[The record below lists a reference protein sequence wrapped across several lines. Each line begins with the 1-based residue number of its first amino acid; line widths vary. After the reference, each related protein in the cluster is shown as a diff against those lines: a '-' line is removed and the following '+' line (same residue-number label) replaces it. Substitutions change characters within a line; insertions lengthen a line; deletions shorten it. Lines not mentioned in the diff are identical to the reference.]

1 MKYLLD
7 VTLLA
12 SSGACHFAH
21 GPPPLGAFP
30 VSSHLRRMEEKAVLC
45 PSLLLPV
52 TFVLMTEPPPVPVT
66 EQGLYLRHLIS
77 LLQLPCEVGSM
88 VMSLSQGRKPT

>member
-12 SSGACHFAH
+12 SCRAYHFAR
-21 GPPPLGAFP
+21 GPPQGLSREQPFKENGGESSS
-30 VSSHLRRMEEKAVLC
+30 VSL
-45 PSLLLPV
+45 PPPV
-52 TFVLMTEPPPVPVT
+52 TFVLMMEPPPVPVT
-66 EQGLYLRHLIS
+66 EQGLYLRHFRS

-88 VMSLSQGRKPT
+88 VMSPSQGRKLT